1 MSDAIFAKGKETFKA
16 AFGSDSA
23 DFIKS
28 VDAMAPGFGRLIIE
42 TEFGDAY
49 NRPGLD
55 LKTRELVILAS
66 CATLGSIGLGAV
78 SMHIPAALAAGATRQ
93 EIVEVLVQLSFSAGF
108 PTALGALQ
116 CAQAAFAEIDKTA
129 KA

>member
-1 MSDAIFAKGKETFKA
+1 MSDTVFAKGRETFAA

-23 DFIKS
+23 DFITS
-28 VDAMAPGFGRLIIE
+28 VDAMAPGLGRMIVE

-78 SMHIPAALAAGATRQ
+78 KMHIPAALAAGATRE
-93 EIVEVLVQLSFSAGF
+93 EITEVFVQLAFAAGF
-108 PTALGALQ
+108 PTSLGALQ
-116 CAQAAFAEIDKTA
+116 CAQSTFAELDQQ
-129 KA
+129 KAA